1 MKVLCIKDYYE
12 INDKII
18 FIKDHYYEVF
28 IEYDDSLWIHPN
40 DDVPYYNVTK
50 FYKKD
55 HNKIR
60 YNQDDIFEN
69 YFCKISE
76 ARKEK
81 INKLN
86 NLK

>member
-1 MKVLCIKDYYE
+1 MKVLCIKNLE
-12 INDKII
+12 FNDKIS

-40 DDVPYYNVTK
+40 DAPFYNVIK
-50 FYKKD
+50 FHKKD
-55 HNKIR
+55 HIKTNR

-76 ARKEK
+76 ARKQK